1 MTAERRA
8 RYSGS
13 KQYLY
18 KYDGNAARVPQQWED
33 APAQRKQSKR
43 RRRAPR
49 SATLE
54 VREPGKF
61 APFAVVGL
69 AAVCC
74 MVIVMLG
81 QSARLVEIND
91 QAVNLRGQME
101 TLKSEEDKL
110 LAQYELA
117 YDLQA
122 IEQEL
127 LSSGEMV
134 KAQSG
139 QIYTIPLQRPDSAEY
154 YKKEGLVAGFLAGV
168 KEIFSAIG
176 TYF

>member
-1 MTAERRA
+1 MTAERRT
-8 RYSGS
+8 RSGGS
-13 KQYLY
+13 RQYLY

-33 APAQRKQSKR
+33 APRKQSKR
-43 RRRAPR
+43 RRSRSPR

-61 APFAVVGL
+61 APFAVIGL
-69 AAVCC
+69 VAVCC
-74 MVIVMLG
+74 MVFVMLG
-81 QSARLVEIND
+81 QYAKLVEIND
-91 QAVNLRGQME
+91 QAVAQRGQLD
-101 TLKSEEDKL
+101 TLKVEQDKL

-127 LSSGEMV
+127 LSTGEMV
-134 KAQSG
+134 KAQSS
-139 QIYTIPLQRPDSAEY
+139 QIYTILLQRPDSAEY
-154 YKKEGLVAGFLAGV
+154 YQKDGLIASFFSGV